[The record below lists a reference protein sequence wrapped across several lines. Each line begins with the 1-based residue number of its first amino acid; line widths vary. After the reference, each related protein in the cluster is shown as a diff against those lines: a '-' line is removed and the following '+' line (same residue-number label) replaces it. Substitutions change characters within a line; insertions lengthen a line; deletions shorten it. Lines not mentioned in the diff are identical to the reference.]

1 MHFTEIWRA
10 GKTKRP
16 RRKCIVKRCA
26 IAVRDAAQS
35 RSQVIHAIKARN
47 GAVDDVFRRRIGE
60 LPDREQA
67 VRRIGAYATLDEA
80 VLAARREI
88 DESLAVEL
96 APCIPLARLSARYQS
111 HGEAPII
118 FRDDDDKTINAGAF
132 NPGYSP
138 TLLVRRGWLR

>member
-1 MHFTEIWRA
+1 MAFFVEGLT
-10 GKTKRP
+10 
-16 RRKCIVKRCA
+16 
-26 IAVRDAAQS
+26 S
-35 RSQVIHAIKARN
+35 
-47 GAVDDVFRRRIGE
+47 
-60 LPDREQA
+60 LPDREQR
-67 VRRIGAYATLDEA
+67 VGRIGAYATLDEA

-88 DESLAVEL
+88 DESLALEL

-111 HGEAPII
+111 HDEAPII

>member
-1 MHFTEIWRA
+1 MCNCRL
-10 GKTKRP
+10 
-16 RRKCIVKRCA
+16 RRGA
-26 IAVRDAAQS
+26 IPTSAHS
-35 RSQVIHAIKARN
+35 RNNYKKV
-47 GAVDDVFRRRIGE
+47 AVDGVFRRRIGE

-67 VRRIGAYATLDEA
+67 VRRIGAYSTLDEA

-88 DESLAVEL
+88 DEFLAVEL

-132 NPGYSP
+132 NLEYSP
-138 TLLVRRGWLR
+138 TLLVRRGWLM